1 MEPYTKRARKNP
13 VRISIE
19 GNIATGKSTFIKIL
33 EEAAG
38 TEDWEITPEPVSTW
52 TQIEGKNPVSLEGSS
67 SGGNLLKLFY
77 DDAKR
82 WSYTFQSFALLSRM
96 RLQRAPFKP
105 RTVARLSERSIHSD
119 RYIFARNC
127 FETGL
132 MTETEW
138 SIYKDWSTYL
148 LESLGDLQLDGFIYL
163 RCDPKVCDKRMA
175 KRGRPEEQGVTLEYL
190 SQLHEKHEKWLHN
203 REFHD
208 EDIMQDIPILEIDCN
223 EEFHDDEEI
232 KSKML
237 QQVREFV
244 RQVQEKRQEKLSS
257 VNETDSGVDSY
268 SRSDSPLSDAQS
280 LSPLPFSKGVED
292 VANPVAN
299 VETIKTD

>member
-1 MEPYTKRARKNP
+1 MEPITKRARKNP

-52 TQIEGKNPVSLEGSS
+52 TQIEGKNDQNAKKEILGKFYTDPRRWAYTMESFTFVTRMHAEKMRRQRPVSVSCS
-67 SGGNLLKLFY
+67 IN
-77 DDAKR
+77 
-82 WSYTFQSFALLSRM
+82 
-96 RLQRAPFKP
+96 
-105 RTVARLSERSIHSD
+105 ERSVYSNL
-119 RYIFARNC
+119 YIFARNC

-203 REFHD
+203 REFHN